1 MLGAIPISVG
11 YSKVLME
18 TRYQHIELNEDLVPS
33 IVGTTMKVV
42 KLVVEQQ
49 AYGWSPE
56 ELHFQHPYLALAYYW
71 DHREELDRDIQRRLE
86 RVEELR
92 GEVGPHSLAER
103 FKGQGPGQRR

>member
-1 MLGAIPISVG
+1 
-11 YSKVLME
+11 ME
-18 TRYQHIELNEDLVPS
+18 TRYEYITLNENHVPS
-33 IVGTTMKVV
+33 IVGTTTKIVEPVV
-42 KLVVEQQ
+42 DQQ

-56 ELHFQHPYLALAYYW
+56 ELHFQHAHLTLGQIHSALAYYW

-92 GEVGPHSLAER
+92 GEVGPHSLAAR